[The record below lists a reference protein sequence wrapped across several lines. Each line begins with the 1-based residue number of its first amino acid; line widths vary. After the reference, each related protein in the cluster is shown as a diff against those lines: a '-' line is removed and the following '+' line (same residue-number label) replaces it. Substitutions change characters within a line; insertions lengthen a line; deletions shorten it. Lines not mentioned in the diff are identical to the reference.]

1 MFDWKTKIKVF
12 GLSSALLVALQFA
25 ACYFCNFV
33 NIQNQANQETR
44 LRSWS
49 LINNLAINISHHSRN
64 TNNIL
69 QVKSA
74 AERMKERVAAV
85 NTQSSRI
92 CIHIL
97 VLNHS

>member
-49 LINNLAINISHHSRN
+49 LIKQSCNQHFPSFKKYKQHLAS
-64 TNNIL
+64 
-69 QVKSA
+69 
-74 AERMKERVAAV
+74 
-85 NTQSSRI
+85 
-92 CIHIL
+92 
-97 VLNHS
+97 